1 MDGGSECRS
10 GDVPCPCERGA
21 ERSEGASI
29 DPAVTPP
36 AYDLRMRI
44 LHTSDWHLG
53 RSFGD
58 FSLLDEQRAFV
69 DWLVTTAQAE
79 QAELV
84 VIAGDL
90 HDRAVPP
97 AAAVSLF
104 SDAVRRL
111 RAVGAEVVAIAGNHD
126 SGERID
132 AFDGLVDAGGIV
144 IRGGYR
150 AASTVTI
157 RDYSD
162 GPLAIVALPFLEP
175 LMAPIEI
182 RQEILEGSA
191 SPRLSHEAVL
201 AHAIER
207 ASTDMPEGIRSLA
220 LAHAFVTGAAPS
232 DSERE
237 LAVGDSGMVSAD
249 IFEPFDYVALGHL
262 HRPQLVSGA
271 ERIRYSGSPL
281 PYSFGE
287 RHQKVVVSIDLA
299 PDGAVTTHEIPID
312 VGRAVATVSG
322 SFDELML
329 GPSDEHSWVRVE
341 LTDAAVIPDAHRALR
356 AKFPWLVEI
365 ARVASTAPSG
375 HRLTAAEVRS
385 RPPAELVRDFW
396 AEVSNADASESIAAV
411 LDQAIHRAQGE
422 SQETPSEAESAS
434 LGAQTIRDEAGAA

>member
-1 MDGGSECRS
+1 
-10 GDVPCPCERGA
+10 
-21 ERSEGASI
+21 
-29 DPAVTPP
+29 
-36 AYDLRMRI
+36 MRI

-58 FSLLDEQRAFV
+58 FNLLDEQRAFV
-69 DWLVTTAQAE
+69 DWLVATAETE

-97 AAAVSLF
+97 AAAVTLF

-150 AASTVTI
+150 AASTVTV
-157 RDYSD
+157 REYSD

-175 LMAPIEI
+175 LMAPIET
-182 RQEILEGSA
+182 REEILEGSS

-201 AHAIER
+201 AHAISR
-207 ASTDMPEGIRSLA
+207 ASVDLPAGVRSLA

-249 IFEPFDYVALGHL
+249 LFEPFDYVALGHL
-262 HRPQLVSGA
+262 HRPQLVAGA
-271 ERIRYSGSPL
+271 ENIRYSGSPL

-287 RHQKVVVSIDLA
+287 GHQKVIVSIDLA
-299 PDGAVTTHEIPID
+299 PEGSVTTREIPIE
-312 VGRAVATVSG
+312 VGRGVATVRG
-322 SFDELML
+322 SFDELL
-329 GPSDEHSWVRVE
+329 TGPGEDAAWVRVE
-341 LTDAAVIPDAHRALR
+341 LTDVAVIPDAHRALR
-356 AKFPWLVEI
+356 VKFPWLVEI
-365 ARVASTAPSG
+365 ARVASSAPSG

-385 RPPAELVRDFW
+385 RPPAALVRDFW
-396 AEVSNADASESIAAV
+396 AEVSSADASESIGAV
-411 LDQAIHRAQGE
+411 LDRAIQQAQGE
-422 SQETPSEAESAS
+422 AHPNQGEGPPMQG
-434 LGAQTIRDEAGAA
+434 GAHAAPYEVGAA

>member
-1 MDGGSECRS
+1 
-10 GDVPCPCERGA
+10 
-21 ERSEGASI
+21 
-29 DPAVTPP
+29 
-36 AYDLRMRI
+36 MRI

-58 FSLLDEQRAFV
+58 FTLLDEQRAFV
-69 DWLVTTAQAE
+69 DWLVATAAAE

-126 SGERID
+126 SGERVD
-132 AFDGLVDAGGIV
+132 AFDGLVDAGGII

-150 AASTVTI
+150 AASTVTV
-157 RDYSD
+157 REYSD

-175 LMAPIEI
+175 LLAPIET
-182 RQEILEGSA
+182 REAILDGSS

-207 ASTDMPEGIRSLA
+207 AEAGLPKGTRSLA

-262 HRPQLVSGA
+262 HRPQLVADS
-271 ERIRYSGSPL
+271 EHIRYSGSPL

-299 PDGAVTTHEIPID
+299 PDGAITAHEIPIE
-312 VGRAVATVSG
+312 VGRAVATVRG
-322 SFDELML
+322 SFDELMS
-329 GPSDEHSWVRVE
+329 GPADEQSWVRVE
-341 LTDAAVIPDAHRALR
+341 LTDTAVIPDAHRALR

-365 ARVASTAPSG
+365 ARVASSAPSG
-375 HRLTAAEVRS
+375 HRLTAAEVRA
-385 RPPAELVRDFW
+385 RPPAALVHDFW
-396 AEVSNADASESIAAV
+396 TEVSAAEANDAIAAV
-411 LDQAIHRAQGE
+411 LDRAIHLAQGE
-422 SQETPSEAESAS
+422 HESVEVSSAELAPP
-434 LGAQTIRDEAGAA
+434 EVGAA

>member
-1 MDGGSECRS
+1 MDPHVALTTWATTSWE
-10 GDVPCPCERGA
+10 A
-21 ERSEGASI
+21 EAVGKRRV
-29 DPAVTPP
+29 DPSVTPP
-36 AYDLRMRI
+36 AYDLPMRI

-58 FSLLDEQRAFV
+58 FNLLDEQRAFV
-69 DWLVTTAQAE
+69 DWLVATAEAE

-97 AAAVSLF
+97 AAAVTLF

-157 RDYSD
+157 REYSD

-175 LMAPIEI
+175 LMAPIATRE
-182 RQEILEGSA
+182 EILEGSS

-201 AHAIER
+201 AHAINR
-207 ASTDMPEGIRSLA
+207 ASADLPEGVRSLA

-249 IFEPFDYVALGHL
+249 LFEPFDYVALGHL
-262 HRPQLVSGA
+262 HRPQLVAGA

-287 RHQKVVVSIDLA
+287 GHQKVIVSIDLA
-299 PDGAVTTHEIPID
+299 PNGKVTTHEIPIE
-312 VGRAVATVSG
+312 VGRRVATVRG
-322 SFDELML
+322 SFDELL
-329 GPSDEHSWVRVE
+329 SGPGESTAWVRVE
-341 LTDAAVIPDAHRALR
+341 LTDVAVIPDAHRSLR

-365 ARVASTAPSG
+365 ARVASSAPSG

-385 RPPAELVRDFW
+385 KPPAALVRDFW
-396 AEVSNADASESIAAV
+396 AEVSSADASESIGAV
-411 LDQAIHRAQGE
+411 LDRAIQQAQGE
-422 SQETPSEAESAS
+422 
-434 LGAQTIRDEAGAA
+434 AQPIQDEPRTAVHEAGAA

>member
-1 MDGGSECRS
+1 
-10 GDVPCPCERGA
+10 
-21 ERSEGASI
+21 
-29 DPAVTPP
+29 
-36 AYDLRMRI
+36 MRI

-58 FSLLDEQRAFV
+58 FNLLDEQRCFV
-69 DWLVTTAQAE
+69 DWLVEAAEAE

-132 AFDGLVDAGGIV
+132 AFDGLVDAGGII

-150 AASTVTI
+150 SASAVTV
-157 RDYSD
+157 RHYSD

-175 LMAPIEI
+175 LMAPLET
-182 RQEILEGSA
+182 RHDILGEAA

-201 AHAIER
+201 AHAIDQAR
-207 ASTDMPEGIRSLA
+207 ANLPDGVRSIA

-249 IFEPFDYVALGHL
+249 IFDPFDYVALGHL
-262 HRPQLVSGA
+262 HRPQLVGGA
-271 ERIRYSGSPL
+271 EHIRYSGSPL

-287 RHQKVVVSIDLA
+287 RHQKVVVSLDLA
-299 PDGAVTTHEIPID
+299 ADGSISAKEIPIE
-312 VGRAVATVSG
+312 VGRGVATVKG
-322 SFDELML
+322 SFDELMA
-329 GPSDEHSWVRVE
+329 GPGNEAAWVRVE
-341 LTDAAVIPDAHRALR
+341 LTDVVVIPDAHRSLR
-356 AKFPWLVEI
+356 SKYPWLVEI
-365 ARVASTAPSG
+365 ARVANTAPSG

-385 RPPAELVRDFW
+385 RPPAALVRDFW
-396 AEVSNADASESIAAV
+396 AEVSNVDPSESIGAV
-411 LDQAIHRAQGE
+411 LDTAIQQAQHEQAQGE
-422 SQETPSEAESAS
+422 RPETTP
-434 LGAQTIRDEAGAA
+434 REAGAA

>member
-1 MDGGSECRS
+1 
-10 GDVPCPCERGA
+10 
-21 ERSEGASI
+21 
-29 DPAVTPP
+29 
-36 AYDLRMRI
+36 MRI

-58 FSLLDEQRAFV
+58 ISLLDQQAEFV
-69 DWLVTTAQAE
+69 DWLVATAESEA
-79 QAELV
+79 AELV

-150 AASTVTI
+150 AASTVTV
-157 RDYSD
+157 REYSD

-175 LMAPIEI
+175 LLAPIET
-182 RQEILEGSA
+182 RQEILDGVS

-201 AHAIER
+201 AHAIQGAE
-207 ASTDMPEGIRSLA
+207 ADLPEGMRSLA

-232 DSERE
+232 DSERD

-249 IFEPFDYVALGHL
+249 LFEPFDYVALGHL
-262 HRPQLVSGA
+262 HRPQLVAGS
-271 ERIRYSGSPL
+271 EHIRYSGSPL

-287 RHQKVVVSIDLA
+287 RHQKVVVSLDLA
-299 PDGAVTTHEIPID
+299 PDGTVTSKEIP
-312 VGRAVATVSG
+312 VEAGRGVATLRG
-322 SFDELML
+322 SFAELMA
-329 GPSDEHSWVRVE
+329 GPGNDTSWVRAE
-341 LTDAAVIPDAHRALR
+341 LTDVAVIPDAHRALR
-356 AKFPWLVEI
+356 DKFPWLVEI
-365 ARVASTAPSG
+365 ARVADAAPTG

-385 RPPAELVRDFW
+385 RPPAALVRDFW
-396 AEVSNADASESIAAV
+396 SEVSRADASEAIAAV
-411 LDQAIHRAQGE
+411 LDDAIQQAQN
-422 SQETPSEAESAS
+422 
-434 LGAQTIRDEAGAA
+434 EAGAA

>member
-1 MDGGSECRS
+1 
-10 GDVPCPCERGA
+10 
-21 ERSEGASI
+21 
-29 DPAVTPP
+29 
-36 AYDLRMRI
+36 MRI

-58 FSLLDEQRAFV
+58 FNLLDEQRLFV
-69 DWLVTTAQAE
+69 DWLVATAEAE
-79 QAELV
+79 AAELV

-97 AAAVSLF
+97 AAAVTLF

-126 SGERID
+126 SGERVD

-150 AASTVTI
+150 AASTVTV
-157 RDYSD
+157 REYSD

-175 LMAPIEI
+175 LLAPIET
-182 RQEILEGSA
+182 RQEILDGGG

-201 AHAIER
+201 AHAIEQ
-207 ASTDMPEGIRSLA
+207 AELPEGVRSLA

-249 IFEPFDYVALGHL
+249 IFAPFDYVALGHL
-262 HRPQLVSGA
+262 HRPQLVA
-271 ERIRYSGSPL
+271 ESDHIRYSGSPL

-299 PDGAVTTHEIPID
+299 PDGTVTAHEIPID
-312 VGRAVATVSG
+312 VGRAVATVRG
-322 SFDELML
+322 SFDELMS
-329 GPSDEHSWVRVE
+329 GPGDESSWIRVE
-341 LTDAAVIPDAHRALR
+341 LTDTAVIPDAHRALR

-365 ARVASTAPSG
+365 ARVASSVPSG
-375 HRLTAAEVRS
+375 HRLTAAQVRS
-385 RPPAELVRDFW
+385 RPPAELMRDFW
-396 AEVSNADASESIAAV
+396 TEVSNAEANDAIAAV
-411 LDQAIHRAQGE
+411 LDRAIHQAQNEHVDGQPVE
-422 SQETPSEAESAS
+422 SGDSAAPS
-434 LGAQTIRDEAGAA
+434 EAGAA

>member
-1 MDGGSECRS
+1 
-10 GDVPCPCERGA
+10 
-21 ERSEGASI
+21 
-29 DPAVTPP
+29 
-36 AYDLRMRI
+36 MRI

-58 FSLLDEQRAFV
+58 FSLLDEQRSFV
-69 DWLVTTAQAE
+69 DWLVATTESE

-97 AAAVSLF
+97 AAAVTLF

-111 RAVGAEVVAIAGNHD
+111 RAIGAEVVAIAGNHD

-150 AASTVTI
+150 AASTVTV
-157 RDYSD
+157 REYSD

-175 LMAPIEI
+175 LMAPIET
-182 RQEILEGSA
+182 RQEILDGSA

-201 AHAIER
+201 AHAINE
-207 ASTDMPEGIRSLA
+207 AKADLPDGVRSLA

-249 IFEPFDYVALGHL
+249 IFDPFDYVALGHL
-262 HRPQLVSGA
+262 HRPQLVAGVD
-271 ERIRYSGSPL
+271 RIRYSGSPL

-299 PDGAVTTHEIPID
+299 PDGTLTAHDIPID
-312 VGRAVATVSG
+312 VGRAVVTVKG
-322 SFDELML
+322 SFDELMT
-329 GPSDEHSWVRVE
+329 GPAEEQAWVRVE
-341 LTDAAVIPDAHRALR
+341 LSDSAVIPDAHRALR

-365 ARVASTAPSG
+365 ARVASSAPSG
-375 HRLTAAEVRS
+375 HRLSAAEVRS

-396 AEVSNADASESIAAV
+396 SEVSNADANEAISAV
-411 LDQAIHRAQGE
+411 LDQAMHLAANGEAAQA
-422 SQETPSEAESAS
+422 PLEAQ
-434 LGAQTIRDEAGAA
+434 LAQPVGQEAGAA

>member
-1 MDGGSECRS
+1 
-10 GDVPCPCERGA
+10 
-21 ERSEGASI
+21 
-29 DPAVTPP
+29 
-36 AYDLRMRI
+36 MRI

-58 FSLLDEQRAFV
+58 FNLLDEQRAFV
-69 DWLVTTAQAE
+69 DWLVATVETE

-97 AAAVSLF
+97 AAAVTLF

-126 SGERID
+126 SGERVD

-150 AASTVTI
+150 AASTVTV
-157 RDYSD
+157 RHYSD

-175 LMAPIEI
+175 LLAPIDT
-182 RQEILEGSA
+182 RREILDGSE

-201 AHAIER
+201 AHAIAQAE
-207 ASTDMPEGIRSLA
+207 ASLPEGMRSLA

-249 IFEPFDYVALGHL
+249 IFAPFDYVALGHL
-262 HRPQLVSGA
+262 HRPQLVA
-271 ERIRYSGSPL
+271 DADHIRYSGSPL

-287 RHQKVVVSIDLA
+287 RHQKVVVSLDLA
-299 PDGAVTTHEIPID
+299 PDGTVTAHEIPVDI
-312 VGRAVATVSG
+312 GRGVATVKG
-322 SFDELML
+322 SFDELMS
-329 GPSDEHSWVRVE
+329 GPNNEDAWVRVE
-341 LTDAAVIPDAHRALR
+341 LTDTAVIPDAHRALR
-356 AKFPWLVEI
+356 GKFPWLVEI
-365 ARVASTAPSG
+365 ARVASSAPSG
-375 HRLTAAEVRS
+375 HRLTATEVRS
-385 RPPAELVRDFW
+385 RPPAALVQDFW
-396 AEVSNADASESIAAV
+396 TEVSNAEANEAIAAV
-411 LDQAIHRAQGE
+411 LDQAIQLAQNDDVGA
-422 SQETPSEAESAS
+422 TFS
-434 LGAQTIRDEAGAA
+434 LPCEPAATEAGAA

>member
-1 MDGGSECRS
+1 
-10 GDVPCPCERGA
+10 
-21 ERSEGASI
+21 
-29 DPAVTPP
+29 
-36 AYDLRMRI
+36 MRI

-58 FSLLDEQRAFV
+58 FNLLDEQRDFL
-69 DWLVTTAQAE
+69 DWLVATAEAE
-79 QAELV
+79 KAELV

-97 AAAVSLF
+97 AAAVTLF

-126 SGERID
+126 SGERVD

-150 AASTVTI
+150 AASTVTV
-157 RDYSD
+157 REYSD

-175 LMAPIEI
+175 LLAPIET
-182 RQEILEGSA
+182 RQEILGA
-191 SPRLSHEAVL
+191 GTPRLSHEAVL
-201 AHAIER
+201 AHAIGQ
-207 ASTDMPEGIRSLA
+207 ADVDLPEGVRSLA

-237 LAVGDSGMVSAD
+237 LAVGDSGMVSAAL
-249 IFEPFDYVALGHL
+249 FEPFDYVALGHL
-262 HRPQLVSGA
+262 HRPQLVA
-271 ERIRYSGSPL
+271 ESEHIRYSGSPL

-299 PDGAVTTHEIPID
+299 PDGTVTAHEIPIE
-312 VGRAVATVSG
+312 VGRPVATIHG
-322 SFDELML
+322 SFDEILA
-329 GPSDEHSWVRVE
+329 GPADEDSWIRVE
-341 LTDAAVIPDAHRALR
+341 LTDTAVIPDAHRALR
-356 AKFPWLVEI
+356 TKFPWLVEI
-365 ARVASTAPSG
+365 ARVADSAPSG

-396 AEVSNADASESIAAV
+396 TEVSNADASDAIAAV
-411 LDQAIHRAQGE
+411 LDRAIHLAQGE
-422 SQETPSEAESAS
+422 DAEAQPFESVHPETVHPE
-434 LGAQTIRDEAGAA
+434 TVHPEAGAA

>member
-1 MDGGSECRS
+1 
-10 GDVPCPCERGA
+10 
-21 ERSEGASI
+21 
-29 DPAVTPP
+29 
-36 AYDLRMRI
+36 MRI

-58 FSLLDEQRAFV
+58 FNLLEEQRLFV
-69 DWLVTTAQAE
+69 DWLVATAESE

-97 AAAVSLF
+97 AAAVTLF

-126 SGERID
+126 SGERVD

-150 AASTVTI
+150 AASTVTV
-157 RDYSD
+157 REYSD

-175 LMAPIEI
+175 LLAPIET
-182 RQEILEGSA
+182 RQEILGTG

-201 AHAIER
+201 AHAIGAAE
-207 ASTDMPEGIRSLA
+207 ADLPDGVRSLA

-262 HRPQLVSGA
+262 HRPQLVA
-271 ERIRYSGSPL
+271 EADHIRYSGSPL

-299 PDGAVTTHEIPID
+299 PDGTVTAHEIPIE
-312 VGRAVATVSG
+312 VGRPVATVKG
-322 SFDELML
+322 SFDELMS
-329 GPSDEHSWVRVE
+329 GPANEDSWIRVE
-341 LTDAAVIPDAHRALR
+341 LTDTAVIPDAHRALR
-356 AKFPWLVEI
+356 GKFPWLVEI
-365 ARVASTAPSG
+365 ARVASSAPSG

-396 AEVSNADASESIAAV
+396 TEVSNADANDAIAAV
-411 LDQAIHRAQGE
+411 LDRAIHLAQGE
-422 SQETPSEAESAS
+422 DAE
-434 LGAQTIRDEAGAA
+434 AQTLAPSLPEAGAA

>member
-1 MDGGSECRS
+1 
-10 GDVPCPCERGA
+10 
-21 ERSEGASI
+21 
-29 DPAVTPP
+29 
-36 AYDLRMRI
+36 MRI

-58 FSLLDEQRAFV
+58 FNLLDEQRAFV
-69 DWLVTTAQAE
+69 DWLVETTEAE

-97 AAAVSLF
+97 AAAVTLF

-126 SGERID
+126 SGERVD

-150 AASTVTI
+150 AASTVTV
-157 RDYSD
+157 REYSD

-175 LMAPIEI
+175 LAAPIETREQI
-182 RQEILEGSA
+182 RLGQS
-191 SPRLSHEAVL
+191 SPRLSHESVL
-201 AHAIER
+201 VHAIDG
-207 ASTDMPEGIRSLA
+207 AKVDLPEGMRSLA

-232 DSERE
+232 ESERE

-249 IFEPFDYVALGHL
+249 IFDPFDYVALGHL
-262 HRPQLVSGA
+262 HRPQLVAGA
-271 ERIRYSGSPL
+271 EHIRYSGSPL

-299 PDGAVTTHEIPID
+299 SDGTVTSREIPIE
-312 VGRAVATVSG
+312 VGRPVATVKG
-322 SFDELML
+322 SFDEIMA
-329 GPSDEHSWVRVE
+329 GPANDQAWIRVE
-341 LTDAAVIPDAHRALR
+341 LLDAAVIPDAHRALR

-365 ARVASTAPSG
+365 ARVASSAPSG
-375 HRLTAAEVRS
+375 HRLTAAEVRT
-385 RPPAELVRDFW
+385 RPPAALVRDFW
-396 AEVSNADASESIAAV
+396 AEVSNVDANDSIAAV
-411 LDQAIHRAQGE
+411 LDHAILLAQNE
-422 SQETPSEAESAS
+422 SEAAPAETPLEQSEV
-434 LGAQTIRDEAGAA
+434 GAA

>member
-1 MDGGSECRS
+1 MNRRRFAGGTSRE
-10 GDVPCPCERGA
+10 GIGA
-21 ERSEGASI
+21 GI
-29 DPAVTPP
+29 DTAVTPP
-36 AYDLRMRI
+36 AYDRHMRI

-58 FSLLDEQRAFV
+58 FNLLDEQRAFV
-69 DWLVTTAQAE
+69 DWLVETTKAE

-97 AAAVSLF
+97 AAAVTLF

-126 SGERID
+126 SGERVD

-150 AASTVTI
+150 AASTVTV
-157 RDYSD
+157 REYSD

-175 LMAPIEI
+175 LAAPIETREQI
-182 RQEILEGSA
+182 RLGQS
-191 SPRLSHEAVL
+191 SPRLSHESVL
-201 AHAIER
+201 VHAIEGAR
-207 ASTDMPEGIRSLA
+207 VNLPEGMRSLA

-232 DSERE
+232 ESERE

-249 IFEPFDYVALGHL
+249 IFDPFDYVALGHL
-262 HRPQLVSGA
+262 HRPQLVAGA
-271 ERIRYSGSPL
+271 EHIRYSGSPL

-299 PDGAVTTHEIPID
+299 PDGTVTSREIPIE
-312 VGRAVATVSG
+312 VGRPVVTVKG
-322 SFDELML
+322 SFDEIMS
-329 GPSDEHSWVRVE
+329 GPANDQAWIRVE
-341 LTDAAVIPDAHRALR
+341 LLDAAVIPDAHRALR

-365 ARVASTAPSG
+365 ARVASSAPSG

-385 RPPAELVRDFW
+385 RPPAALVRDFW
-396 AEVSNADASESIAAV
+396 AEVSNVDANDSIAAV
-411 LDQAIHRAQGE
+411 LDQAILLAQNEGE
-422 SQETPSEAESAS
+422 NAPAESLLEQS
-434 LGAQTIRDEAGAA
+434 EVGAA

>member
-1 MDGGSECRS
+1 MNRRRFAGGTSY
-10 GDVPCPCERGA
+10 
-21 ERSEGASI
+21 EGIEAGI
-29 DPAVTPP
+29 DTAVTPR
-36 AYDLRMRI
+36 AYDRYMRI

-58 FSLLDEQRAFV
+58 FNLLDEQRAFV
-69 DWLVTTAQAE
+69 DWLVETTETE

-97 AAAVSLF
+97 AAAVTLF

-126 SGERID
+126 SGERVD

-150 AASTVTI
+150 AASTVTV
-157 RDYSD
+157 REYSD

-175 LMAPIEI
+175 LAAPIETREEI
-182 RQEILEGSA
+182 RAGQS
-191 SPRLSHEAVL
+191 SPRLSHESVL
-201 AHAIER
+201 VHAIEG
-207 ASTDMPEGIRSLA
+207 AKANLPDGVRSLA

-249 IFEPFDYVALGHL
+249 IFDPFDYVALGHL
-262 HRPQLVSGA
+262 HRPQLVSGS

-299 PDGAVTTHEIPID
+299 ADGTFTSREIPIE
-312 VGRAVATVSG
+312 VGRPVATIRG
-322 SFDELML
+322 SFDEIMA
-329 GPSDEHSWVRVE
+329 GPTNEQSWVRVE
-341 LTDAAVIPDAHRALR
+341 LLDAAVIPDAHRALR

-365 ARVASTAPSG
+365 ARVASSAPSG
-375 HRLTAAEVRS
+375 HRLTAAEVRT

-396 AEVSNADASESIAAV
+396 TEVSNVEANEAIAAV
-411 LDQAIHRAQGE
+411 LDQAIHLAQREDGLAPLE
-422 SQETPSEAESAS
+422 LEHVRS
-434 LGAQTIRDEAGAA
+434 EAGAA

>member
-1 MDGGSECRS
+1 
-10 GDVPCPCERGA
+10 
-21 ERSEGASI
+21 
-29 DPAVTPP
+29 
-36 AYDLRMRI
+36 MRI

-58 FSLLDEQRAFV
+58 FNLLEEQRAFV
-69 DWLVTTAQAE
+69 DWLVATAETE

-84 VIAGDL
+84 VISGDL

-111 RAVGAEVVAIAGNHD
+111 RSVGAEVVAIAGNHD

-132 AFDGLVDAGGIV
+132 AFDGLVDAGGII

-150 AASTVTI
+150 SASAVAL
-157 RDYSD
+157 REYSD

-175 LMAPIEI
+175 LMAPLTT
-182 RQEILEGSA
+182 RHDILDDAG

-201 AHAIER
+201 THAIDE
-207 ASTDMPEGIRSLA
+207 AKANLPAGVRSIA

-249 IFEPFDYVALGHL
+249 IFDPFDYVALGHL
-262 HRPQLVSGA
+262 HRPQMVAGA

-287 RHQKVVVSIDLA
+287 RHQKVIVSLDLA
-299 PDGAVTTHEIPID
+299 PDGSVDVREIPVEVGRGVTTIK
-312 VGRAVATVSG
+312 G
-322 SFDELML
+322 SFDELMA
-329 GPSDEHSWVRVE
+329 GQGNDRSWVRVE
-341 LTDAAVIPDAHRALR
+341 LTDVAVIPDAHRALR
-356 AKFPWLVEI
+356 EKFPWLVEI
-365 ARVASTAPSG
+365 ARVASAAPSG

-385 RPPAELVRDFW
+385 RPPSDLVRDFW
-396 AEVSNADASESIAAV
+396 AEVSNADASDSIGAV
-411 LDQAIHRAQGE
+411 LDAAIQQAQ
-422 SQETPSEAESAS
+422 QEQIDGGRGRSE
-434 LGAQTIRDEAGAA
+434 TGAA